1 MPMLSAPVRQR
12 RRRPS
17 GATARTRGLRT
28 SPEPNGVGRLGNRDP
43 AWNAVATMSI
53 FTENELAYLTSQRL
67 GRMATA
73 QPNGTLQVNPI
84 GYRYNPE
91 TDTID
96 VGGFGMTT
104 SQKFRNVND
113 NGRVA
118 IVVDDVPSQ
127 DPVQV
132 RFLEIRGV
140 AETVGEIIRIHP
152 RKIISFGVEEIDVPQ
167 KTRSHSRRVNVEAVT
182 AR

>member
-1 MPMLSAPVRQR
+1 M
-12 RRRPS
+12 
-17 GATARTRGLRT
+17 T
-28 SPEPNGVGRLGNRDP
+28 
-43 AWNAVATMSI
+43 I
-53 FTENELAYLTSQRL
+53 FTENELAYLASQRL

-91 TDTID
+91 TDTVD

-118 IVVDDVPSQ
+118 IVVDDVPSR

-167 KTRSHSRRVNVEAVT
+167 KTRSHSRRVNVESVT

>member
-1 MPMLSAPVRQR
+1 MR
-12 RRRPS
+12 
-17 GATARTRGLRT
+17 
-28 SPEPNGVGRLGNRDP
+28 
-43 AWNAVATMSI
+43 I

-91 TDTID
+91 TDTVD

-118 IVVDDVPSQ
+118 IVVDDVPSR

-167 KTRSHSRRVNVEAVT
+167 KTRSHSRRVNVESVT

>member
-1 MPMLSAPVRQR
+1 
-12 RRRPS
+12 
-17 GATARTRGLRT
+17 
-28 SPEPNGVGRLGNRDP
+28 
-43 AWNAVATMSI
+43 MSI

-167 KTRSHSRRVNVEAVT
+167 KTRSHSRRVNVESVT

>member
-1 MPMLSAPVRQR
+1 
-12 RRRPS
+12 
-17 GATARTRGLRT
+17 
-28 SPEPNGVGRLGNRDP
+28 
-43 AWNAVATMSI
+43 
-53 FTENELAYLTSQRL
+53 
-67 GRMATA
+67 
-73 QPNGTLQVNPI
+73 
-84 GYRYNPE
+84 
-91 TDTID
+91 
-96 VGGFGMTT
+96 
-104 SQKFRNVND
+104 VND

-118 IVVDDVPSQ
+118 IVVDDVPSR

-167 KTRSHSRRVNVEAVT
+167 KTRSHSRRVNVESVT

>member
-1 MPMLSAPVRQR
+1 
-12 RRRPS
+12 
-17 GATARTRGLRT
+17 
-28 SPEPNGVGRLGNRDP
+28 
-43 AWNAVATMSI
+43 MSI

-91 TDTID
+91 TDTVD

-118 IVVDDVPSQ
+118 IVVDDVPSR
-127 DPVQV
+127 DPVHV

-167 KTRSHSRRVNVEAVT
+167 KTRSHSRRVHVEAVT

>member
-1 MPMLSAPVRQR
+1 
-12 RRRPS
+12 
-17 GATARTRGLRT
+17 
-28 SPEPNGVGRLGNRDP
+28 
-43 AWNAVATMSI
+43 MSI
-53 FTENELAYLTSQRL
+53 FTENELAYLASQRL

-91 TDTID
+91 TDTVD

-118 IVVDDVPSQ
+118 IVVDDVPSR

>member
-1 MPMLSAPVRQR
+1 
-12 RRRPS
+12 
-17 GATARTRGLRT
+17 
-28 SPEPNGVGRLGNRDP
+28 
-43 AWNAVATMSI
+43 MSI

-91 TDTID
+91 TDTVD

>member
-1 MPMLSAPVRQR
+1 
-12 RRRPS
+12 
-17 GATARTRGLRT
+17 
-28 SPEPNGVGRLGNRDP
+28 
-43 AWNAVATMSI
+43 MSI

>member
-1 MPMLSAPVRQR
+1 
-12 RRRPS
+12 
-17 GATARTRGLRT
+17 
-28 SPEPNGVGRLGNRDP
+28 
-43 AWNAVATMSI
+43 MSI
-53 FTENELAYLTSQRL
+53 FTENELAYLASQRL

-91 TDTID
+91 TDAVD

-118 IVVDDVPSQ
+118 IVVDDVPSR